1 MNAVQNGSGVDS
13 KKVKV
18 KKPKK
23 PKVTVAEAASKIDL
37 DDLRAFLA
45 DITVSDW
52 LIRILC
58 LF

>member
-1 MNAVQNGSGVDS
+1 MNVVQNGSGVDS

-23 PKVTVAEAASKIDL
+23 PKVTVVEAALKIYL
-37 DDLRAFLA
+37 DDLRDFLA

-52 LIRILC
+52 LI
-58 LF
+58 